1 MRISDW
7 SSDVCSSD
15 LIDQQ
20 PEGPGAVADRMLLLR
35 RHLAEAAQLAAFHLA
50 LRHEHRIVAE
60 AVNATRPPDE
70 AAGDDA
76 FEGFD
81 MAVRPSQAERTDELG
96 ANRRP
101 GALVLH
107 RAPDQIGRAT
117 VGTPVTNAQLV

>member
-1 MRISDW
+1 MMAGAGVVSA
-7 SSDVCSSD
+7 SVEAG
-15 LIDQQ
+15 IDQQ

-81 MAVRPSQAERTDELG
+81 LAVRPSQAERTDELG

-107 RAPDQIGRAT
+107 RAPDLAIGRASSRERGWQY
-117 VGTPVTNAQLV
+117 V